1 MVASALSVSKGVST
15 IEPMNKVVVP
25 ILLGIVL
32 FSVYWAI
39 FLPYAQVGI
48 EHYFTPNWGKVVTN
62 AMCEGS
68 HCNHVQGTII
78 LH

>member
-15 IEPMNKVVVP
+15 IEPMNKVAVP

-39 FLPYAQVGI
+39 FLPYAHVGI
-48 EHYFTPNWGKVVTN
+48 ERYFTPNWGKC
-62 AMCEGS
+62 AMCVCVHICS
-68 HCNHVQGTII
+68 VCAQKVRHCT
-78 LH
+78 